1 MLWEPDS
8 SCGAGQSLSQLSA
21 SASSTFHGDG
31 PGNSNSPRQSW
42 LVKTSAGHP
51 GHHKHSISPT
61 VIIVVIIFGE
71 QGRVG
76 VELQLAGCTMSVL
89 FRRGRDP
96 GATGQGGQEVTKDH
110 CPPGGSQARPQKGRW
125 GRERGALLALKQ
137 RICSFT

>member
-1 MLWEPDS
+1 M
-8 SCGAGQSLSQLSA
+8 
-21 SASSTFHGDG
+21 
-31 PGNSNSPRQSW
+31 
-42 LVKTSAGHP
+42 VKTSAGHP

-96 GATGQGGQEVTKDH
+96 GATGQGGQEVTRGPLPTRRK
-110 CPPGGSQARPQKGRW
+110 PSKATEGTMGQGEGGIVGTQA
-125 GRERGALLALKQ
+125 ENLLIYLTNITGAAVG
-137 RICSFT
+137 